1 MIQELEYV
9 LSKHVTDIPT
19 TTESPTTPKPDKII
33 DNSEHLLIQAETK
46 VEQLDIMLTTI
57 KDEMNIICDLLNIL
71 TLEVLRCTN
80 LCRALHFSLY
90 LKNALQLKPDFSRF

>member
-71 TLEVLRCTN
+71 KHTEHQDDISKIKQILAKHN
-80 LCRALHFSLY
+80 GK
-90 LKNALQLKPDFSRF
+90 LKNILNH